1 MTESG
6 KFKKKTSRKSLFKI
20 LCFNNSGTRKI
31 KDLLKHSVKEIYV
44 TIQSDKHKTQT
55 LSVYSMAKL
64 YRRFQN
70 LSPGIGGKVLT
81 DYLINCSDSY
91 IFHEQ

>member
-6 KFKKKTSRKSLFKI
+6 KFKKKTSLKSLFKI

-55 LSVYSMAKL
+55 LSVYSMVKL
-64 YRRFQN
+64 YRRIPESQPWYWGQ
-70 LSPGIGGKVLT
+70 S
-81 DYLINCSDSY
+81 IN
-91 IFHEQ
+91 